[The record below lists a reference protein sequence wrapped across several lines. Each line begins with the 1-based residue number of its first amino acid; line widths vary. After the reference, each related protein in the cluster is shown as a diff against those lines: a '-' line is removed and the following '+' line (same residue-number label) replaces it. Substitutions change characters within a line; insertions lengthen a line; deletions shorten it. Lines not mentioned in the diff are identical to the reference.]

1 MLYTGCFTKEAILLL
16 LSRTTE
22 NFKKNW
28 LLHMHFG
35 VIVTYWIREI
45 ESGHFTFW
53 KCYIQ
58 GGPRTKQFNCLLC
71 GAPKIKKRRNF
82 STFLVNSFKS
92 KSKSQLCILKVLHTG
107 CSTKKRISLLLLWS
121 NQKFKKNWL
130 LHMHFGL
137 VLAD

>member
-82 STFLVNSFKS
+82 STFWWIV
-92 KSKSQLCILKVLHTG
+92 
-107 CSTKKRISLLLLWS
+107 S
-121 NQKFKKNWL
+121 NQNQKANYAFWKCYIQGAPRKKEYHCFFCGATKNL
-130 LHMHFGL
+130 RKIDFYTCTL
-137 VLAD
+137 D